1 MTEPSTSSPLPMIAA
16 ALHRERQ
23 RAGLS
28 LSELARRAG
37 LAKSTLSQLENG
49 VGNPSIESLWAI
61 AMALGVPFSSLID
74 PPRTPVQVIRAAEG
88 PATHSDGAAYEAVLL
103 ATCPPG
109 ARRDIYRVH
118 FEPGRIK
125 HSQAH
130 NAGTLEHLVV
140 LHGAARVGPQDACIE
155 LGAGDYAVYPGD
167 VPHSYEALE
176 PDTLAVMILEL
187 N

>member
-1 MTEPSTSSPLPMIAA
+1 MSEPSTSSPLPMIAA

-49 VGNPSIESLWAI
+49 IGNPSIESLWAI
-61 AMALGVPFSSLID
+61 ALALGVPFSRLID
-74 PPRTPVQVIRAAEG
+74 PPQIPVQVIRASEG
-88 PATHSDGAAYEAVLL
+88 LVTHSDGAAYEAVLL

-109 ARRDIYRVH
+109 ARRDLYRVH

-125 HSQAH
+125 HSEAH
-130 NAGTLEHLVV
+130 NPGTLEHLIVQR
-140 LHGAARVGPQDACIE
+140 GAARVGPQEACIE
-155 LGAGDYAVYPGD
+155 LEAGDYAVYPGD
-167 VPHSYEALE
+167 VPHSYEALV
-176 PDTLAVMILEL
+176 PDTWVTMVLEL